1 VQQAVGALDLRPLQV
16 VIEVVIAEVRRTD
29 EMDIGTAFAITR
41 VDEDETRSAV
51 IERTPP
57 AGGISLSFLRTG
69 TVDVE
74 ATLSAM
80 ASTGKVQ
87 ILSRPVILAQNNQE
101 ARMLVGSERP
111 FVQSS
116 FLGGTTGQTQQ
127 VVQYREVGTVLTIL
141 PTINEDGYVNL
152 SVIQEVSN
160 ATSETQ
166 FDAPVISTR
175 EATTQILARNGQTV
189 VIGGLVDQQEDQTTA
204 GIPYLKDIP
213 ILGRLFGYNRTTKGS
228 AELFLFLTPYII
240 STDTDAD
247 LFRERI
253 EETRPTGEILPQETL
268 TPPVTTILIP
278 NNPPGGALLVPA
290 EDAPQEDA
298 PPPEEAPAPAGDT
311 P

>member
-1 VQQAVGALDLRPLQV
+1 
-16 VIEVVIAEVRRTD
+16 
-29 EMDIGTAFAITR
+29 
-41 VDEDETRSAV
+41 
-51 IERTPP
+51 
-57 AGGISLSFLRTG
+57 
-69 TVDVE
+69 VDVE